1 MRRSQSKEAI
11 RLWFECL
18 KRAQSKKLRINRRY
32 YSDWGDWKSQK
43 FEHWWPQIGKSLFG
57 RSFVGLVD
65 STQAAEHEADRQSFL
80 VRIPKSHTPTQ
91 AANEVRSL
99 LLDHYKAIGHTP
111 KLERGYTLTE
121 GKELKVVNVRAYLHT
136 YDIHEELL
144 AQNEVGKVSSTE
156 LLEAVRI
163 FYLKRTEKW
172 RNSKRRVDGLPT
184 ALINGMAVNP
194 VTGKRMAMEASDN
207 SGALRAVRRYLTVAD
222 KLIANAAKGY
232 WPGNY
237 L

>member
-18 KRAQSKKLRINRRY
+18 KRARSKKLRINRRY

-57 RSFVGLVD
+57 RKSLGLIEGD
-65 STQAAEHEADRQSFL
+65 AAAEGDDQCFF

-91 AANEVRSL
+91 AANELRKF
-99 LLDHYKAIGHTP
+99 LLDHYKAIGHTL

-172 RNSKRRVDGLPT
+172 KNSKRRVDGLPT

-222 KLIANAAKGY
+222 KLIANAAKGD

>member
-18 KRAQSKKLRINRRY
+18 KRAQAAKIKINHRY
-32 YSDWGDWKSQK
+32 YSGWGDWKAMTFAQ
-43 FEHWWPQIGKSLFG
+43 WWPAVGQALFVRSRVELVGK
-57 RSFVGLVD
+57 V
-65 STQAAEHEADRQSFL
+65 EADKDAVFA
-80 VRIPKSHTPTQ
+80 RIPKSHTPTQ
-91 AANEVRSL
+91 AANELRRL
-99 LLDHYKAIGHTP
+99 LLAHYKESGHKPT
-111 KLERGYTLTE
+111 LERSYALTE

-136 YDIHEELL
+136 YDIHNELL
-144 AQNEVGKVSSTE
+144 SESETGKVSSTQ
-156 LLEAVRI
+156 LLEAMRI

-172 RNSKRRVDGLPT
+172 KNSKRRVDGLPT

-194 VTGKRMAMEASDN
+194 VTGKRIAMEASDN

-222 KLIANAAKGY
+222 KLIANAAKGD
-232 WPGNY
+232 WPGDY